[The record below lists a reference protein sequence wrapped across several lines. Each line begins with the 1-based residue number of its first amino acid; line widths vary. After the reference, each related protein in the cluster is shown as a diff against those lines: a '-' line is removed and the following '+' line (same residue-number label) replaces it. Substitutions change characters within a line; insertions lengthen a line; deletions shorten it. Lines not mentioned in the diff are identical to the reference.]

1 MCTDSGTPSTLN
13 TRTTE
18 HTGPD
23 ITVRAFSWD
32 DLPALYD
39 VMTRAGAAPFAYAD
53 APLEAF
59 ERSLRQPRL
68 RAEADVFVA
77 DSGERLEGWVQV
89 DLEPGIGRAVAS
101 LGVDTALDA
110 VMLRSRLL
118 RIAHE
123 HAKEAG
129 ASVMHVPVAAPDDLM
144 RMAAGS
150 IGLTPARVYVQMEYH
165 PAPPYLQGDRRPLPD
180 GFSPRP
186 MDGLGEA
193 ARLTNLQNAAFEG
206 MWGFAPN
213 NVEEIEAKLGL
224 PGQGPGQVLFLDVSN
239 GDVSDGDHPD
249 GRTVA
254 YVWTKFEP
262 SKGMSVGHVGMV
274 GVHPD
279 YRGRG
284 LGEVVTANG
293 IRLLRDQGA
302 GVVKLEVDRD
312 NKPARRIYREL
323 GFRPVSETTWY
334 ELRLTPA

>member
-1 MCTDSGTPSTLN
+1 M
-13 TRTTE
+13 TTGK
-18 HTGPD
+18 TGPD

-39 VMTRAGAAPFAYAD
+39 VMTRAGAPPFAYAD

-59 ERSLRQPRL
+59 EMSLRQPRL
-68 RAEADVFVA
+68 RAETDVFVA

-101 LGVDTALDA
+101 LGVDADLDA
-110 VMLRSRLL
+110 VTLRPRLL
-118 RIAHE
+118 RVAHE
-123 HAKEAG
+123 RAKQEG
-129 ASVMHVPVAAPDDLM
+129 ANVMHVPVAAPDDLM

-150 IGLTPARVYVQMEYH
+150 IGLTPARVYVQMEYQ
-165 PAPPYLQGDRRPLPD
+165 PAPAYLQGDRRPMPD

-224 PGQGPGQVLFLDVSN
+224 PGQGPEQVLFLDVSN
-239 GDVSDGDHPD
+239 GDHFDRRP
-249 GRTVA
+249 VA

-262 SKGMSVGHVGMV
+262 SKGKSAGHVGMV
-274 GVHPD
+274 GVNPD

-334 ELRLTPA
+334 ELRLTPD

>member
-1 MCTDSGTPSTLN
+1 M
-13 TRTTE
+13 TTE
-18 HTGPD
+18 NGGPD
-23 ITVRAFSWD
+23 ITVRTFSWD

-39 VMTRAGAAPFAYAD
+39 LMARTGTAPFAYAD

-68 RAEADVFVA
+68 NAETDIFVA

-101 LGVDTALDA
+101 LGVDADPDA
-110 VMLRSRLL
+110 VTLRPRLL
-118 RIAHE
+118 RVAHE
-123 HAKEAG
+123 RAKEEGAG
-129 ASVMHVPVAAPDDLM
+129 VMHVPIAEADDLM
-144 RMAAGS
+144 RIAAGS
-150 IGLTPARVYVQMEYH
+150 IGLTPSRVYLQMEYH
-165 PAPPYLQGDRRPLPD
+165 PAPPYLQGDRRPMPD

-186 MDGLGEA
+186 MDGPGDS
-193 ARLTNLQNAAFEG
+193 ARLTDLQNAAFDG

-224 PGQGPGQVLFLDVSN
+224 PGQGPEQVLFLDYSGGDDSAGDDSN
-239 GDVSDGDHPD
+239 RSP
-249 GRTVA
+249 VA

-262 SKGMSVGHVGMV
+262 SKGMSVGHIGMV

-284 LGEVVTANG
+284 LGEVITANG

-302 GVVKLEVDRD
+302 GVLRLEVDRD
-312 NKPARRIYREL
+312 NKPAWRIYRDL
-323 GFRPVSETTWY
+323 GFSRVSETTWY
-334 ELRLTPA
+334 ELSLSTS